1 MLPKLPPSIDCF
13 IGNSALVPDGV
24 ADRWLDIAFVHRN
37 LREEISVN
45 KAAEFLTT
53 LGDFDNVA
61 KREFFEQLDE
71 LF

>member
-1 MLPKLPPSIDCF
+1 MHFIDLGRGG
-13 IGNSALVPDGV
+13 I

-37 LREEISVN
+37 LREDVSDN
-45 KAAEFLTT
+45 AANDFLRG
-53 LGDFDNVA
+53 LGEPDECA